1 MEMFEQETYINSFTH
16 QIMWASAPTEA
27 RRGDSLTKKL
37 RDFSVKYVKISDAD
51 MTRSKELVRDYIEN
65 QVMMHCRQN
74 SSLPILRL
82 EYTGSVYEGLKTEA
96 ADEVDVM
103 VVLKTTKQEVMS
115 EDRGIPGYVRLKAS
129 ASSKLRSYSTP
140 EGYINP
146 ERLRNGWFSS
156 LVVKAVNAFNQ
167 SLRYS
172 DVHLVV
178 RYHGPAVQIDINSKR
193 TGEKLL
199 STDLVL
205 CVQLGSDNYFVAKSY
220 TGRRRVPA
228 PELLWRQSFSLKEK
242 ALLQHMDRDGGCRHE
257 LLRIVKTI
265 VKREPTSLGELESYH
280 LKTAFMH
287 YITETSYNW
296 ASQNSLGEYFR
307 GFLGVV
313 QRYLERGH
321 LPHYWLPS
329 INLLEDINPVVV
341 QSMADRIKRILN
353 SETEMNKVLA

>member
-1 MEMFEQETYINSFTH
+1 MKMFEQETYINSLTH
-16 QIMWASAPTEA
+16 QIMSASGQTEA

-51 MTRSKELVRDYIEN
+51 TTRSKELARNYIEN

-103 VVLKTTKQEVMS
+103 VVLKTTNQEVMG

-129 ASSKLRSYSTP
+129 TSSKLRSYSTD
-140 EGYINP
+140 EGYIIP

-156 LVVKAVNAFNQ
+156 LVAKAVNAFNQ
-167 SLRYS
+167 SSLYS
-172 DVHLVV
+172 DVDLVV
-178 RYHGPAVQIDINSKR
+178 RYHGPAIQIDINRKR

-199 STDLVL
+199 SNDLVP
-205 CVQLGSDNYFVAKSY
+205 CFQLGPESYFVAKSY
-220 TGRRRVPA
+220 TGRVSA
-228 PELLWRQSFSLKEK
+228 AELLWRQSFSLKEK
-242 ALLQHMDRDGGCRHE
+242 AILQHMDPDGGCRHE

-265 VKREPTSLGELESYH
+265 VKRERTSLGELESYH

-287 YITETSYNW
+287 YIKEKPYNW
-296 ASQNSLGEYFR
+296 TSQNSLGEHFL
-307 GFLGVV
+307 GFLGFV

-321 LPHYWLPS
+321 LPHYWLPG

-341 QSMADRIKRILN
+341 RQMADRIKRILN
-353 SETEMNKVLA
+353 SEIEMNRVLA

>member
-1 MEMFEQETYINSFTH
+1 
-16 QIMWASAPTEA
+16 MWASAQAEA
-27 RRGDSLTKKL
+27 RRGDPLTKKL

-51 MTRSKELVRDYIEN
+51 MTRSKELVRNYIEN

-74 SSLPILRL
+74 SALPISRL

-103 VVLKTTKQEVMS
+103 VVLKTTKQEVMI
-115 EDRGIPGYVRLKAS
+115 EDTGIPGYVRLNAS
-129 ASSKLRSYSTP
+129 TSSKLRSYSSP
-140 EGYINP
+140 EGYINS

-156 LVVKAVNAFNQ
+156 LVVKAVNAVNQ
-167 SLRYS
+167 SSPYS

-178 RYHGPAVQIDINSKR
+178 RDHGPAKQIDINR
-193 TGEKLL
+193 RTTGEKLL
-199 STDLVL
+199 STDLVPSF
-205 CVQLGSDNYFVAKSY
+205 QLGNDDYFVAKSY
-220 TGRRRVPA
+220 TGQRRVPA

-242 ALLQHMDRDGGCRHE
+242 AMLQHMDRDDHGCRHE

-265 VKREPTSLGELESYH
+265 VKRERTSLGVLESYH

-287 YITETSYNW
+287 YIKESPYNW
-296 ASQNSLGEYFR
+296 ASQNSLGEHFR

-321 LPHYWLPS
+321 LPHYWLPGV
-329 INLLEDINPVVV
+329 NLLEDINPVVV
-341 QSMADRIKRILN
+341 QKMADRIKRILN